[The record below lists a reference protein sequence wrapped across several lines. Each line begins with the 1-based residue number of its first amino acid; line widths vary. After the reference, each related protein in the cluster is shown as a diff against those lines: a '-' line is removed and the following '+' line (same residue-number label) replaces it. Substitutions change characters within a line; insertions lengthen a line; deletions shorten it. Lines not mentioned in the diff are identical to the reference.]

1 MKKNEEKDR
10 ASRRA
15 GAGRGHERSQSKS
28 IEEWAPMDEWV
39 PMELIWLHTLG
50 DPNLEPEIKTHVQKV
65 INRYL
70 DSLEKKDLK
79 ERRADLAWVAEE
91 IRKKIAKHR
100 DEMIF
105 LPNPFHNPTA
115 QDSDQANVPFSYDFG
130 IAGPG
135 RIYDSLARCFASLHV
150 QRLRKCKH
158 CRGLFWSPD
167 NRKREFCPGTNHR
180 DKYWSEKRSQSG
192 YHRGDMAMRRD
203 PESGKFS
210 DKYRR

>member
-1 MKKNEEKDR
+1 MKKKNEEKDR
-10 ASRRA
+10 SSTRELLRRA
-15 GAGRGHERSQSKS
+15 RRTEADGGHERSQSKS
-28 IEEWAPMDEWV
+28 IDEWV

-50 DPNLEPEIKTHVQKV
+50 DPNLEPEIKDHVHKL

-79 ERRADLAWVAEE
+79 ERRADLDWVAEE

-105 LPNPFHNPTA
+105 LPNPFYNPTA
-115 QDSDQANVPFSYDFG
+115 KDSDQGNVHPVTNVPFSYHFG

-150 QRLRKCKH
+150 HRLRKCKH

-167 NRKREFCPGTNHR
+167 NRKREFCPGTDHASR
-180 DKYWSEKRSQSG
+180 CTIE
-192 YHRGDMAMRRD
+192 A
-203 PESGKFS
+203 F
-210 DKYRR
+210 